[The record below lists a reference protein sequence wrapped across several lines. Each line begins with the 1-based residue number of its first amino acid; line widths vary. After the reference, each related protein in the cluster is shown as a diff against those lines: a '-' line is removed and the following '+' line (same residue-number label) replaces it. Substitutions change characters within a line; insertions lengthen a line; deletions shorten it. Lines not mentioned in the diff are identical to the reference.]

1 MKFHKKGKS
10 GLANLIRIRGKVN
23 AGLEESMRNNLSCI
37 LHDLEKEADNF
48 VMSQGKDFTRK
59 RKLSFSETMY
69 SILSMEGNSLDK
81 ELCDIYNSKSE
92 KPFVSKSAFVQRRN
106 RYDMKPLK

>member
-1 MKFHKKGKS
+1 
-10 GLANLIRIRGKVN
+10 
-23 AGLEESMRNNLSCI
+23 
-37 LHDLEKEADNF
+37 
-48 VMSQGKDFTRK
+48 
-59 RKLSFSETMY
+59 MY
-69 SILSMEGNSLDK
+69 SIISMEGNSLDK